1 MSLVFTG
8 FLFVVATLSAFHL
21 FVCFC
26 FVCLFNFIS
35 KYLHA
40 IFSWTHY
47 CSNLQVYFEFKLS
60 TIVQQTSS
68 HFAFLWLIKGRV
80 N

>member
-8 FLFVVATLSAFHL
+8 FLFVVATFSAFHL
-21 FVCFC
+21 FFAL

-47 CSNLQVYFEFKLS
+47 CSNLQVYFEFKLP

-68 HFAFLWLIKGRV
+68 DFAFLWFLKGRV